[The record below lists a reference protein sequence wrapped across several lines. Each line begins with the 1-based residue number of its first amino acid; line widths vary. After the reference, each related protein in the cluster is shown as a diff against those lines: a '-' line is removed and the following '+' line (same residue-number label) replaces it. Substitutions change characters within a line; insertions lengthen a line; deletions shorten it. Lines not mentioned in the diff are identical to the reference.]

1 MNVFQ
6 GRFPG
11 ENTVADGYAGTAPV
25 DAFEPNG
32 YGLFNTTGNVWEWC
46 GDWFDPTYYGSS
58 PALDPQGP
66 PAGSHRVMRG
76 GSYLCHDSYCFRYRV
91 DARSANTPDASA
103 GNIGFRVVRDA

>member
-1 MNVFQ
+1 
-6 GRFPG
+6 
-11 ENTVADGYAGTAPV
+11 V

-32 YGLFNTTGNVWEWC
+32 YGLFNATGNVWEWC
-46 GDWFDPTYYGSS
+46 GDWFDPAYYASS

-103 GNIGFRVVRDA
+103 GNIGFRVVA